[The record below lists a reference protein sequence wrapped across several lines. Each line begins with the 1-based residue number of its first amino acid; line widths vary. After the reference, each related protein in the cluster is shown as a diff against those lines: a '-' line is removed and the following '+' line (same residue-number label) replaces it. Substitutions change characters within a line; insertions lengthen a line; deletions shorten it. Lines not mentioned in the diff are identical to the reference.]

1 MASFGVA
8 LPLPR
13 NSADGF
19 TMLKSFVKVARQNLK
34 MLVLTAPG
42 ERVMEPEFGVGLRNF
57 LFQNFDDS
65 TFAAMEQKIKEQASI
80 YMPAITINFVP
91 FDTEQVD
98 RNVLGI
104 AINFSIPAIGASE
117 ILQFTI

>member
-8 LPLPR
+8 LPLTR
-13 NSADGF
+13 NSSDGF

-34 MLVLTAPG
+34 MLILTAPG
-42 ERVMEPEFGVGLRNF
+42 ERVMEPDFGVGLRNF
-57 LFQNFDDS
+57 LFQNYSDS
-65 TFAAMEQKIKEQASI
+65 AYAAIEQKIKEQAQT
-80 YMPAITINFVP
+80 YMPAITINYIS
-91 FDTEQVD
+91 FDAAQID

-117 ILQFTI
+117 MLEFTI

>member
-8 LPLPR
+8 LPLTR

-65 TFAAMEQKIKEQASI
+65 AYAAMEQKIKEQADT
-80 YMPAITINFVP
+80 YMPAITINFVT
-91 FDTEQVD
+91 FDTGQID

-104 AINFSIPAIGASE
+104 SINFSIPAIGASE
-117 ILQFTI
+117 MLQFTI

>member
-1 MASFGVA
+1 MSSFSIA
-8 LPLPR
+8 LPVAR
-13 NSADGF
+13 DSADGF
-19 TMLKSFVKVARQNLK
+19 RMIKDFKSLIKQNLK

-80 YMPAITINFVP
+80 YMAAITFHFVT

-117 ILQFTI
+117 MLQFSI